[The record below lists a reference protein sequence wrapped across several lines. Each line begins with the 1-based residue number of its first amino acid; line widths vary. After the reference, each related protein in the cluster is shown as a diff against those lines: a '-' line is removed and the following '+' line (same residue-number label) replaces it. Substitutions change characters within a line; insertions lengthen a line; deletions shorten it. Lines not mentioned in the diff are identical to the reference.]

1 MPICISRKPCG
12 KLRIRPCRP
21 RPWLLWEK
29 DRLKPRDNHKECKT
43 MADLRK
49 TTQMVDM
56 AEKWG
61 KNMAE
66 GRVISEKRPKGSSYP
81 YGLRLTLNKDQ
92 LRKMKISP
100 RDMTIGDKVEIEAMA
115 KVVRISESYGPDD
128 EDKSIE
134 LQITKLAVFEG

>member
-1 MPICISRKPCG
+1 
-12 KLRIRPCRP
+12 
-21 RPWLLWEK
+21 
-29 DRLKPRDNHKECKT
+29 

-56 AEKWG
+56 AEK
-61 KNMAE
+61 
-66 GRVISEKRPKGSSYP
+66 KRKDLDMIASATTSSKYKGPSYP
-81 YGLRLTLNKDQ
+81 YGLRLTLNRDQ
-92 LRKMKISP
+92 LRKMKINP

-115 KVVRISESYGPDD
+115 KVVSISESSGQDY